1 MEMPKIEVENENPK
15 LNGAKPSLE
24 AKFVFKTGDIFCDKS
39 EYIVNPVNTQGV
51 MGAGLARQFKENYP
65 KHFQFYKKYCDS
77 GDFKIGSLIRFHER
91 GRGIICIPTKE
102 HWKDPSKLEYVEK
115 GLQSII
121 GLMKAFEIKSIALP
135 KLGCGLGGL
144 DYEKE
149 VKPLIIKT
157 FKDMPNLTVTVYE

>member
-1 MEMPKIEVENENPK
+1 MPKIEVENENPK

-24 AKFVFKTGDIFCDKS
+24 AKFVFKTGDIFC
-39 EYIVNPVNTQGV
+39 V